1 MGGNGLSSREKV
13 MKLLNHE
20 EVDYIPCFSGMGN
33 IVMDGL
39 KKYGLQFNEVHQDAR
54 KMALAAKA
62 TPELFG
68 YDSAVVPFDF
78 NITAEV
84 LGSKVQ
90 YYKTEDILYPSIPE
104 KHVKSIED
112 IKIPSNL
119 ENAGRIPLVME
130 AIRILKK
137 EMGNDVAIGS
147 WVLGPFTLAGQLTD
161 LSKLLKDSFKKPN
174 EVIQFL
180 TPLRD
185 ILIAEAKLYQK
196 AGADYITVR
205 EMGTPV
211 DLLSP
216 RVWKSMIQPFMIKMR
231 EEIGSPSILHI
242 CGKTNEIIHF
252 MHECGYDAVSVEH
265 QNDVAMSRQKI
276 GPPPKNL
283 LFGNLETFKVMVQGT
298 PEDVAKIVI
307 NAIDGGVDAVWP
319 GCDLWPGTPAENL
332 KAMVKTTKEY
342 GAKKKKEARN
352 GR

>member
-1 MGGNGLSSREKV
+1 
-13 MKLLNHE
+13 
-20 EVDYIPCFSGMGN
+20 I
-33 IVMDGL
+33 
-39 KKYGLQFNEVHQDAR
+39 
-54 KMALAAKA
+54 
-62 TPELFG
+62 
-68 YDSAVVPFDF
+68 VPFDF
-78 NITAEV
+78 NVCAEA

-104 KHVKSIED
+104 KIIKSFED
-112 IKIPSNL
+112 IKLPSDP
-119 ENAGRIPLVME
+119 ENAGRFPVVME

-137 EMGNDVAIGS
+137 ETGNDVAVGS
-147 WVLGPFTLAGQLTD
+147 WVLGPFTLAGQVTD
-161 LSKLLKDSFKKPN
+161 LTKLLKDTFKKPN

-185 ILIAEAKLYQK
+185 LLISEAKLYQK
-196 AGADYITVR
+196 AGADFITVR

-231 EEIGSPSILHI
+231 EEIGSPVVLHI

-283 LFGNLETFKVMVQGT
+283 LLGNLNTYKVMVQGT
-298 PEDVAKIVI
+298 AEDVANEVRA
-307 NAIDGGVDAVWP
+307 AIDGGVDAIWP
-319 GCDLWPGTPAENL
+319 GCDIWPGTPAENM
-332 KAMVKTTKEY
+332 KAMVDTTREY
-342 GAKKKKEARN
+342 GSKKKK
-352 GR
+352 GG

>member
-1 MGGNGLSSREKV
+1 MGGNGLSSKEKV
-13 MKLLNHE
+13 MRLLKHE

-33 IVMDGL
+33 IVVDGL
-39 KKYGLQFNEVHQDAR
+39 NKYGLKFNEVHQDAK
-54 KMALAAKA
+54 KMAMAAKA

-68 YDSAVVPFDF
+68 YDCAIVPFDF
-78 NITAEV
+78 NVTPEV

-90 YYKTEDILYPSIPE
+90 YYKTEDILYPSVPE
-104 KHVKSIED
+104 KHIKSLDD

-119 ENAGRIPLVME
+119 ETAGRFPAVME

-137 EMGNDVAIGS
+137 EIGEEVPIGS
-147 WVLGPFTLAGQLTD
+147 WVMGPFTLAGQTTD
-161 LSKLLKDSFKKPN
+161 LNKLLKDSFKKPN

-185 ILIAEAKLYQK
+185 LLIAEAKLYKK
-196 AGADYITVR
+196 AGADFITVR

-216 RVWKSMIQPFMIKMR
+216 RMWKSMIQPFMIKMR
-231 EEIGSPSILHI
+231 EEIGSPVILHI
-242 CGKTNEIIHF
+242 CGKTNEIVHF

-265 QNDVAMSRQKI
+265 QNDVTMSRQKI

-298 PEDVAKIVI
+298 PDDVAKIVRE
-307 NAIDGGVDAVWP
+307 AIDGGVDAVWP
-319 GCDLWPGTPAENL
+319 GCDFWPGTPAENMR
-332 KAMVKTTKEY
+332 AMVQTTREY
-342 GAKKKKEARN
+342 GNQKKKE
-352 GR
+352 GRKW

>member
-1 MGGNGLSSREKV
+1 MGGNRLSSREKV
-13 MKLLNHE
+13 LKLLNHE

-39 KKYGLQFNEVHQDAR
+39 QKYGLHFNEVHQNAR

-68 YDSAVVPFDF
+68 YDCAIVPFDF
-78 NITAEV
+78 NVCAEA

-104 KHVKSIED
+104 KIIKSFED
-112 IKIPSNL
+112 IKLPSDP
-119 ENAGRIPLVME
+119 ENAGRFPVVME

-137 EMGNDVAIGS
+137 ETGNDVAVGS
-147 WVLGPFTLAGQLTD
+147 WVLGPFTLAGQVTD
-161 LSKLLKDSFKKPN
+161 LTKLLKDTFKKPN

-185 ILIAEAKLYQK
+185 LLISEAKLYQK
-196 AGADYITVR
+196 AGADFITVR

-231 EEIGSPSILHI
+231 EEIGSPVVLHI

-283 LFGNLETFKVMVQGT
+283 LLGNLNTYKVMVQGT
-298 PEDVAKIVI
+298 AEDVANEVRA
-307 NAIDGGVDAVWP
+307 AIDGGVDAIWP
-319 GCDLWPGTPAENL
+319 GCDIWPGTPAENM
-332 KAMVKTTKEY
+332 KAMVDTTREY
-342 GAKKKKEARN
+342 GSKKKK
-352 GR
+352 GG